1 MPHSLDDLI
10 RLEKISTVF
19 SDSAVAR
26 IAADAGLS
34 LGAGTRLEAARK
46 TLASGVR
53 ASIRAY
59 LIARR
64 RQTPNTVHR
73 EVEDLARA
81 AECGDCE
88 RLIDLLNNLSDEAR
102 HLLERRAAN
111 TLHMSELRAYGR
123 QRLLR
128 KTGFLLRERRL
139 IVTLP
144 TTDDLRDPGR
154 RKAACEAVFRVAATG
169 RGRDWEWSEHEPDIP
184 SDGRRHDQKRLRLNA
199 PKASK
204 TEPRREAEL
213 QLLQHLQTDCYT
225 ATGRMPP
232 TAGRHALPG
241 PVDRFIAECFLRAG
255 VPASEKDH
263 DRRGLVVQR
272 RNDGAPLRRRAALRD
287 KWRELLEPW
296 CLRYDIID
304 EVRRLLELGEARVL
318 RHPAGTDDRV
328 IPSEPAVIE
337 FAEAGTVCFW
347 RPPFGYRTIAF
358 QGCLREEIMD
368 LAGRLDTLNT
378 SERRAC
384 VRRAA
389 ASRKR
394 RTTSRRKTLVAR
406 AGGFDP
412 TEPDQVLDGR
422 K

>member
-19 SDSAVAR
+19 SDSTVAR

-34 LGAGTRLEAARK
+34 LGTGARLEAARK

-73 EVEDLARA
+73 EIEDLARA
-81 AECGDCE
+81 AERGDGE
-88 RLIDLLNNLSDEAR
+88 RLIDLQNNLSDEAR
-102 HLLERRAAN
+102 RLLERRATN

-128 KTGFLLRERRL
+128 KTGLLLGERRL

-144 TTDDLRDPGR
+144 TTEDLRDPER
-154 RKAACEAVFRVAATG
+154 QKAACKAVFSLAVTG
-169 RGRDWEWSEHEPDIP
+169 RGRDWEWSEREPDIP
-184 SDGRRHDQKRLRLNA
+184 NDGRRHDQKRLRLNA
-199 PKASK
+199 PKPSK

-225 ATGRMPP
+225 ATRRMPP
-232 TAGRHALPG
+232 TAARHALPG

-272 RNDGAPLRRRAALRD
+272 RNDGAPLRRRAALSD
-287 KWRELLEPW
+287 QWRELLEPW
-296 CLRYDIID
+296 CLRYHIVD
-304 EVRRLLELGEARVL
+304 EVRRLLELGEAKVHRFPV
-318 RHPAGTDDRV
+318 GTDDV
-328 IPSEPAVIE
+328 VVPPEPAVIE

-368 LAGRLDTLNT
+368 LAKRLDALNT
-378 SERRAC
+378 AERRAS

-394 RTTSRRKTLVAR
+394 RTTSRRKAMVAR
-406 AGGFDP
+406 AGSFDA
-412 TEPDQVLDGR
+412 T
-422 K
+422 